1 MQSCG
6 QDHGELQSPGWTKE
20 REGGKKG
27 TKNRVSKVRGNFSVG
42 LRGHQRLAGASRLEG
57 NIHLVPFISCSSLCL
72 SNLAA
77 VLSPQT
83 SGKCKGVNVWGLLER
98 EGWPG
103 PSPKAAES

>member
-6 QDHGELQSPGWTKE
+6 QDHRELQSPDGQ
-20 REGGKKG
+20 RRGRGGKKG
-27 TKNRVSKVRGNFSVG
+27 TKNRVSKAGGNFSVG
-42 LRGHQRLAGASRLEG
+42 LRGHQRLAEASRLEG

-83 SGKCKGVNVWGLLER
+83 SGKCKGLNVWGLPER

-103 PSPKAAES
+103 PSPEAAES